1 MSQIGSTG
9 DRLSPYRLVRH
20 PSYDVHGNRS
30 RAGSWLSAALLAVSS
45 IATYT
50 YRVTIEERALLNTI
64 GEPYAAFMKERKRFI
79 PYIV

>member
-1 MSQIGSTG
+1 
-9 DRLSPYRLVRH
+9 
-20 PSYDVHGNRS
+20 
-30 RAGSWLSAALLAVSS
+30 LSAALLAVSS